1 MIKGDVVD
9 IIYRNE
15 ENGFSIVVMDVEGDP
30 IVCKGTFPTVVEGQT
45 MSLDGK
51 FIVHPKYG
59 KQFDVTNVTICTP
72 DSIDS
77 IVRYLG
83 SGIIRGIGPRLAL
96 RIASYFGE
104 KTFEVIEFTPHLLA
118 KVSGISKAKA
128 QEIAEAYM
136 SIKVMQDAIMF
147 LQKYGITLN
156 MALKIYKVYDK
167 ETIDTVSSNPYVLVE
182 DVDGIGFLTA
192 DKIAQNMG
200 ISHDSEFRIRAGV
213 IYALKESVRGN
224 GNTYLPKDELI
235 GVASKLLAVDSE
247 LVEKAIDD
255 LSVAR
260 KIRLIDTENG
270 VSIMLYSVYKVE
282 HEAGYLISSIVDD
295 DNFIEYDVLS
305 DLVSFEKLHGIT
317 FHESQKRAIDLAI
330 NSGAVIITGGPG
342 TGKTT
347 IIKCI
352 IHLYMTMGKKV
363 VCMAPT
369 GRASKRMSEA
379 TGFDAGTIHRVLGIT
394 PDSEN
399 SCKEPLEADVII
411 VDEFS
416 MVDIFLF
423 RTLLSRIPKGTRLVM
438 VGDKDQLPSV
448 GAGNVLSDLIA
459 SGVVPAVSLTH
470 IYRQSLQS
478 LIVTNAHAIN
488 KGEMPNLGVKD
499 KDFFFMRA
507 NTPDEIATLTTSVA
521 SERIPKYLGV
531 SPDKVQVLCPLKM
544 GNAGVV
550 NLNRQ
555 LQNKLN
561 PTRIDKIETEDYE
574 FAVGDKVMHTQNNY
588 ELEWKIVQGY
598 RVVEGK
604 GVFNGDIGTV
614 TEVNKTARTLEVT
627 FEDCRRATYGGED
640 ISELMLAYA
649 ITVHKSQGSEF
660 DAVIMPIVSGSPMI
674 MTRNLL
680 YTAITRAK
688 RTVVLIGEE
697 YNIKKMVNN
706 DYVAKRYSALVKF
719 IDESIDKRKLLY
731 GDKKPTTYEEKFDK
745 AFGLNIQNNSETL
758 ET

>member
-15 ENGFSIVVMDVEGDP
+15 ENGFSIIVMDIDGDP
-30 IVCKGTFPTVVEGQT
+30 VVCKGTFPAVVEGQT

-59 KQFDVTNVTICTP
+59 RQFDVTSVTICKP
-72 DSIDS
+72 EGVDS

-83 SGIIRGIGPRLAL
+83 SGIIKGIGPRLAL
-96 RIASYFGE
+96 RIVSYFGTD
-104 KTFEVIEFTPHLLA
+104 TFDVIEHTPHLLE
-118 KVSGISKAKA
+118 KVSGISKVKA
-128 QEIAEAYM
+128 AEIAEAYM
-136 SIKVMQDAIMF
+136 SIKVMQNAIMF
-147 LQKYGITLN
+147 LQKYDITLN

-167 ETIDTVSSNPYVLVE
+167 DTIDTVSSNPYVLVE

-200 ISHDSEFRIRAGV
+200 VSHDSEFRVRAGI
-213 IYALKESVRGN
+213 IYALKESVRSN
-224 GNTYLPKDELI
+224 GNTYLPKDELVT
-235 GVASKLLAVDSE
+235 VATKLLAVNGDLIEGS
-247 LVEKAIDD
+247 IND
-255 LSVAR
+255 LSLQR
-260 KIRLIDTENG
+260 RIRLLDTENG
-270 VSIMLYSVYKVE
+270 TAVMLSTVYAVE
-282 HEAGYLISSIVDD
+282 HEAGYLISSLAED
-295 DNFIEYDVLS
+295 DNFISYDISSELAT
-305 DLVSFEKLHGIT
+305 FEKIHGIT
-317 FHESQKRAIDLAI
+317 FHESQKKAIDLAV

-352 IHLYMTMGKKV
+352 IHLYAMLGKRV

-394 PDSEN
+394 PDSEHN
-399 SCKEPLEADVII
+399 NKEPLDADVVI

-423 RTLLSRIPKGTRLVM
+423 RTLLTRIAKGTKLVM

-448 GAGNVLSDLIA
+448 GAGNVLSDLISCGA
-459 SGVVPAVSLTH
+459 IPAVSLTH

-488 KGEMPNLGVKD
+488 RGEMPVLSVRD
-499 KDFFFMRA
+499 KDFFFMKA
-507 NTPDEIATLTTSVA
+507 NTPEEIATLATSVA
-521 SERIPKYLGV
+521 AERIPKYLQV
-531 SPDKVQVLCPLKM
+531 SPDRVQVLCPLKM

-561 PTRIDKIETEDYE
+561 PSRTDKIETEDYE

-588 ELEWKIVQGY
+588 ELEWKMPVGY
-598 RVVEGK
+598 KVIEGK

-614 TEVNKTARTLEVT
+614 SEINKSARTLTVT
-627 FEDCRRATYGGED
+627 FEDGRRAVYGGED
-640 ISELMLAYA
+640 IGELMLAYA

-660 DAVIMPIVSGSPMI
+660 DAIIMPIVSGSPMI

-697 YNIKKMVNN
+697 FNIKKMVNN
-706 DYVAKRYSALVKF
+706 DYVAKRYSALIMF
-719 IDESIDKRKLLY
+719 INEAIEKRRVLY
-731 GDKKPTTYEEKFDK
+731 GNKKPTTYEEKFDK
-745 AFGLNIQNNSETL
+745 AFGLDKQNSNET
-758 ET
+758 

>member
-9 IIYRNE
+9 IIYSNE
-15 ENGFSIVVMDVEGDP
+15 ENGFSIIVMDIEGEP
-30 IVCKGTFPTVVEGQT
+30 VVCKGTFPSVVEGQT
-45 MSLDGK
+45 LALTGK
-51 FIVHPKYG
+51 YVVHPKYG
-59 KQFDVTNVTICTP
+59 RQYDVESVEVCQP
-72 DSIDS
+72 EGVDG

-83 SGIIRGIGPRLAL
+83 SGIIKGIGPRLAL
-96 RIASYFGE
+96 RIASYFGD

-118 KVSGISKAKA
+118 KVSGISKKKA
-128 QEIAEAYM
+128 LEIAESYM

-156 MALKIYKVYDK
+156 MALKIYKAYDK
-167 ETIDTVSSNPYVLVE
+167 ETIDTVSSNPYILVE

-200 ISHDSEFRIRAGV
+200 VSHDSPFRVRAGI
-213 IYALKESVRGN
+213 IYSLKECVNKS
-224 GNTYLPKDELI
+224 GNTYLPREELKEMASSLLSVSCDLIDSAIDEL
-235 GVASKLLAVDSE
+235 AYQ
-247 LVEKAIDD
+247 
-255 LSVAR
+255 R
-260 KIRLIDTENG
+260 KIKLIETENG
-270 VSIMLYSVYKVE
+270 ESAMLFTVYRVE
-282 HEAGYLISSIVDD
+282 HEAGYLISSIVDGGVQ
-295 DNFIEYDVLS
+295 YDYDISSELAT
-305 DLVSFEKLHGIT
+305 FEKIQGIT
-317 FHESQKRAIDLAI
+317 FHPSQKDAIDLAV

-352 IHLYMTMGKKV
+352 IHLYTMMNKRV

-399 SCKEPLEADVII
+399 ANKEPIDADVVI

-423 RTLLSRIPKGTRLVM
+423 RTLLSRIRKGTKLVM

-448 GAGNVLSDLIA
+448 GAGNVLADLIA
-459 SGVVPAVSLTH
+459 SNSVPVVGLSY
-470 IYRQSLQS
+470 IYRQSLES

-488 KGEMPNLGVKD
+488 KGQMPVLDKKD
-499 KDFFFMRA
+499 KDFFFIKA
-507 NTPDEIATLTTSVA
+507 NTPEEIAAKATQVA

-531 SPDKVQVLCPLKM
+531 TPDKVQVLCPLKM
-544 GNAGVV
+544 GYAGVV

-588 ELEWKIVQGY
+588 ELEWKIVNGY
-598 RVVEGK
+598 RVVEGQ

-614 TEVNKTARTLEVT
+614 TEVNKSDRSLMVI
-627 FEDCRRATYGGED
+627 FEDGRQARYSGED
-640 ISELMLAYA
+640 ISEHMLAYA

-660 DAVIMPIVSGSPMI
+660 DAVIMPIVSGTPMI

-688 RTVVLIGEE
+688 KVVVLIGEE
-697 YNIKKMVNN
+697 YNVKKMVNN

-719 IDESIDKRKLLY
+719 INEAIEKRKILY
-731 GDKKPTTYEEKFDK
+731 GNKKPSAYEEQFDIN
-745 AFGLNIQNNSETL
+745 FGLNIQDKQD
-758 ET
+758 

>member
-9 IIYRNE
+9 IIYRND
-15 ENGFSIVVMDVEGDP
+15 ENGFSIVVMDVEGEP
-30 IVCKGTFPTVVEGQT
+30 VVCKGIFPTVAEGQT
-45 MSLDGK
+45 MSLEGK
-51 FIVHPKYG
+51 FIVHQKYG
-59 KQFDVTNVTICTP
+59 RQFDVTSVTICAP
-72 DSIDS
+72 DGIDGM
-77 IVRYLG
+77 VRYLG

-96 RIASYFGE
+96 RIVTHFGE
-104 KTFEVIEFTPHLLA
+104 KTFDVIENTPHLLSR
-118 KVSGISKAKA
+118 VSGISKAKA
-128 QEIAEAYM
+128 LEIAQAYM

-156 MALKIYKVYDK
+156 MALKIYKAYDK
-167 ETIDTVSSNPYVLVE
+167 ETVETVSANPYVLVE

-200 ISHDSEFRIRAGV
+200 ISHDSQFRIRAGV
-213 IYALKESVRGN
+213 IYALKESVRQN
-224 GNTYLPKDELI
+224 GNTYLPKTELMDF
-235 GVASKLLAVDSE
+235 ASKLLDCSLE
-247 LVEKAIDD
+247 LIEKAIDD
-255 LSVAR
+255 LSLQR
-260 KIRLIDTENG
+260 KVRFIDTENG
-270 VSIMLYSVYKVE
+270 IAVMLYSVYKIE
-282 HEAGYLISSIVDD
+282 HEAGYLISSIASN
-295 DNFIEYDVLS
+295 DNVIDYDLS
-305 DLVSFEKLHGIT
+305 GELTSFEKIHGIT
-317 FHESQKRAIDLAI
+317 FHESQKQAINLAL

-352 IHLYMTMGKKV
+352 IHLFTMLKKRV

-394 PDSEN
+394 PDTEN
-399 SCKEPLEADVII
+399 NSKEPLDADVII

-423 RTLLSRIPKGTRLVM
+423 KTLLSRVAKGTRLVM
-438 VGDKDQLPSV
+438 VGDKNQLPSV
-448 GAGNVLSDLIA
+448 GAGNVLSDLI
-459 SGVVPAVSLTH
+459 SSQIVPSISLTH

-488 KGEMPNLGVKD
+488 NGQMPSLTVKD
-499 KDFFFMRA
+499 KDFFFIRA
-507 NTPDEIATLTTSVA
+507 NTPDDIANLVTSVA
-521 SERIPKYLGV
+521 GERIPKYLGV
-531 SPDKVQVLCPLKM
+531 APDKVQVLCPLKM
-544 GNAGVV
+544 GVAGVL
-550 NLNRQ
+550 NLNKR

-561 PTRIDKIETEDYE
+561 PSRPDRIETEDYE

-588 ELEWKIVQGY
+588 ELEWKIVEGY
-598 RVVEGK
+598 RVLEGK

-614 TEVNKTARTLEVT
+614 TQVNKLARTLVVT
-627 FEDCRRATYGGED
+627 FDDGRRATYGGEN

-660 DAVIMPIVSGSPMI
+660 DAVIMPIVPGSPMI

-688 RTVVLIGEE
+688 RVVVLIGEE
-697 YNIKKMVNN
+697 YNVKKMVNN

-719 IDESIDKRKLLY
+719 INESVDKRKILY
-731 GDKKPTTYEEKFDK
+731 GDKKPTEYEEKFDNE
-745 AFGLNIQNNSETL
+745 FGLDKQHVD
-758 ET
+758 